1 MQEIK
6 DNLIQLNSIEVNFDG
21 FKAVNEFNFGVKDGE
36 LRCLI
41 GPNGAGKTTVLDII
55 CGKTKSSKG
64 NIIFNGEDIT
74 KKEEFRSSGRGGGG
88 GVQIPSV
95 FKELTVK
102 ENLYV
107 ALNSSLGFF
116 SNIINFF
123 NPADQE
129 KIDKIAEFVGLKD
142 DLEKQAQFLSHG
154 QTQWLEIALVVLK
167 EPRLI
172 LMDEPTAG
180 MTDYETSQTVKLF
193 NKLKET
199 HTLIIVEH
207 DMGFVKEISDIVTVM
222 HEGTLL
228 AEGKTSIIEND
239 EKVKKAYLG
248 NKGITNA

>member
-1 MQEIK
+1 MQNLKE
-6 DNLIQLNSIEVNFDG
+6 NLIQLNSVEVNFDG
-21 FKAVNEFNFGVKDGE
+21 FKAVNEFNFGVKAGE

-74 KKEEFRSSGRGGGG
+74 NKEEFLISRKGVGRKF
-88 GVQIPSV
+88 QIPSV

-116 SNIINFF
+116 NNST
-123 NPADQE
+123 DQE
-129 KIDKIAEFVGLKD
+129 KINNIAELVGLKN
-142 DLEKQAQFLSHG
+142 DLKKQAQFLSHG

-167 EPRLI
+167 DPALI

-180 MTDYETSQTVKLF
+180 MTNYETSQTVELF
-193 NKLKET
+193 SKLKET
-199 HTLIIVEH
+199 HTLIVVEH
-207 DMGFVKEISDIVTVM
+207 DMGFVKEIGDIVSVM
-222 HEGTLL
+222 HEGKLL
-228 AEGKTSIIEND
+228 AEGKIKEIEND
-239 EKVKKAYLG
+239 AKVKEAYLG

>member
-74 KKEEFRSSGRGGGG
+74 NKEEFIISRKGVGRKF
-88 GVQIPSV
+88 QIPSV

-123 NPADQE
+123 NPNDQE
-129 KIDKIAEFVGLKD
+129 KIDKIAEF
-142 DLEKQAQFLSHG
+142 
-154 QTQWLEIALVVLK
+154 VVLK

-180 MTDYETSQTVKLF
+180 MTNYETSQTVKLF
-193 NKLKET
+193 NKLKEA

-228 AEGKTSIIEND
+228 AEGKTSVIEND